1 MGLPVELSIPS
12 ISTFAAMLLVCAV
25 TPREIFCNQFA
36 QSNCCLRAEFLRG
49 LKKIYRYDERHFAP
63 KAVCRVSQLYD
74 CKARGKRLR
83 YKRAMQTRTPPPV
96 VASAKQLDVRVGH
109 LTHPGT
115 FNPRAKSVCKK
126 IFVLQLLCRV
136 RWLSGFDLE
145 VGIIEPT
152 CRTHVELASTRT
164 R

>member
-63 KAVCRVSQLYD
+63 KAVCRLSQLYD
-74 CKARGKRLR
+74 CKARVKRLQE
-83 YKRAMQTRTPPPV
+83 RAMQTRTPPPV
-96 VASAKQLDVRVGH
+96 VASAKQLDVRVGPLTLGH
-109 LTHPGT
+109 LT
-115 FNPRAKSVCKK
+115 RERSLSAKKFLCYSSFAE
-126 IFVLQLLCRV
+126 FVGSLGSI
-136 RWLSGFDLE
+136 WKWG
-145 VGIIEPT
+145 
-152 CRTHVELASTRT
+152 
-164 R
+164 